1 MKKKWRVGLAWLGMV
16 VWGQG
21 AELQQQWLNIDLAVP
36 SGDAVIAWEP
46 ACSTTPVKV
55 TQGLE
60 TLPIYK
66 EGNASYLHVRAV
78 TNQTVCRVKIVY
90 GGAEASPEKKGIP
103 SAQSDF
109 AAHRWGRSWSFAN
122 RAETGVTSWG
132 NRPDDIGPLSFS
144 NGWMQIP
151 VTGDDPYFIYG
162 NMFGASG
169 SKQDLQASSEQFPI
183 LSLTLRQNVEKAT
196 WGFFITD
203 AEGLYLRYTFE
214 VKGKQEQTLQ
224 FVIKEALPH
233 FEKST
238 LIRAVRIDLP
248 KKHRGMLAE
257 IKSVRLLPRPAV
269 VTAGP
274 LTTEEGRRVR
284 DQLRSVNLRV
294 PKSCVAGE
302 PVMAA
307 LHVTG
312 VRTATVRLPWVVQFQ
327 DIQGLSRSIVY
338 AELDQGIAQIPLPL
352 LTHAGE
358 VSWRI
363 GLAGDMG
370 ESVATCSGSLR
381 VEPGVVSQYRFQE
394 PHAFSGLAQGYRHLV
409 IEALDRYGN
418 RCTTSADPRWILP
431 KGVQV
436 KSERLRFPA
445 TVQVRYP
452 TEEPAT
458 YSLAFYDGLLSATGL
473 LTTVQYRTNA
483 IVRNPIGYLVDARKK
498 WYFPNGGLYANW
510 PHGLPNE
517 NGIMHTAVDLF
528 PCGPNPYRHGYPW
541 PADVEAKVKTY
552 LVHCAS
558 NGVNCLRLMLRNM
571 DLVGKVD
578 PVQLQATLHLFDLA
592 RPYGIRFNVAL
603 FEDYDKPPYVNRQI
617 LEKIVLPHYTQ
628 EELNQLPP
636 HRARFLVKKDILSS
650 AALRYTDEDAIACQ
664 KDYLRELLPI
674 LAAREEV
681 FCYEFENEMVF
692 PPMTWCKTIAEF
704 MRTIDPQTLILGNPG
719 PHEWPEPLRWRE
731 SGADLFSYHPYND
744 GTPHLD
750 HGGVIYLRSKYAVQ
764 SGLPMYTGEGGL
776 NQNRWGNGVKQVAPE
791 FVQRGVRDQ
800 IWMSV
805 AAGANGCLYWTW
817 MHQVE
822 AEEYGKVLRVF
833 QHLDIDLDHALR
845 VRPSVALVLPEKRRN
860 PADEAL
866 VQRLLELGVD
876 FDCVT
881 TNQSLRYATRV
892 DVELQ
897 KPAEVQLPATVAQPG
912 PGYQVATLHSYKK
925 ALLYFRNVKGGVAN
939 EGDTKRPCYLRKPA
953 PCAARL
959 SVVEGWR
966 SASIYDLDTQQ
977 VRQQEIGANRTLDLG
992 ESTHDFIV
1000 YLRKK

>member
-1 MKKKWRVGLAWLGMV
+1 MAWLCMAV
-16 VWGQG
+16 FGQG
-21 AELQQQWLNIDLAVP
+21 AELQQQWLNVDLAVP
-36 SGDAVIAWEP
+36 GGDAVFAWEP
-46 ACSTTPVKV
+46 ACSTTSVKV
-55 TQGLE
+55 TQGVE

-66 EGNASYLHVRAV
+66 EGNTTYLYVKAAPQ
-78 TNQTVCRVKIVY
+78 QTFCRLNVVY
-90 GGAEASPEKKGIP
+90 GGAEASPEKTGVP
-103 SAQSDF
+103 TAHSDF
-109 AAHRWGRSWSFAN
+109 AAYRWGRSWSFAN
-122 RAETGVTSWG
+122 RAESGITSWG
-132 NRPDDIGPLSFS
+132 NRSDDVGPLSFS
-144 NGWMQIP
+144 NGWMQVP
-151 VTGDDPYFIYG
+151 VTGDDPYFVYG

-183 LSLTLRQNVEKAT
+183 LSLTLRQNVEKAA
-196 WGFFITD
+196 WSFFIAD
-203 AEGLYLRYTFE
+203 AEGLYFRYTFD
-214 VKGKQEQTLQ
+214 VMGKQEQTLQ

-233 FEKST
+233 FAKPT
-238 LIRAVRIDLP
+238 LMRAVRIDLP
-248 KKHRGMLAE
+248 KKHRGMVAE

-269 VTAGP
+269 VTSGP

-284 DQLRSVNLRV
+284 DQLRSMNLRV

-302 PVMAA
+302 PVVASVHNVA
-307 LHVTG
+307 G
-312 VRTATVRLPWVVQFQ
+312 VRAATVRLPWVVQLQ
-327 DIQGLSRSIVY
+327 DAQGLSRSIVY
-338 AELDQGIAQIPLPL
+338 AELVQGVAQIPLPL
-352 LTHAGE
+352 LTRAGE

-381 VEPGVVSQYRFQE
+381 VEPGAVSQYRFQE
-394 PHAFSGLAQGYRHLV
+394 PHAFSALSHGYRHLV

-418 RCTTSADPRWILP
+418 RCTASADPRWVLP
-431 KGVQV
+431 KDVQV

-458 YSLAFYDGLLSATGL
+458 YSLAFSAGMLVATGT
-473 LTTVQYRTNA
+473 LTTVRYRTNSIKLNA
-483 IVRNPIGYLVDARKK
+483 HGYLFDAQRNG
-498 WYFPNGGLYANW
+498 YFPNGGLYANW
-510 PHGLPNE
+510 PHGVPNE
-517 NGIMHTAVDLF
+517 SGVMHTAVDLF

-552 LVHCAS
+552 LAHCAS

-628 EELNQLPP
+628 EELSQLPP
-636 HRARFLVKKDILSS
+636 HRARFLVKKEILSS
-650 AALRYTDEDAIACQ
+650 AALRYTDADAMACQ

-674 LAAREEV
+674 LAAREEIL
-681 FCYEFENEMVF
+681 CYEFENEMVF
-692 PPMTWCKTIAEF
+692 PPMAWCKTMAEF

-750 HGGVIYLRSKYAVQ
+750 HGGVIYLRSKYAAQ

-776 NQNRWGNGVKQVAPE
+776 NQNRWQSGVKQVAPE
-791 FVQRGVRDQ
+791 CVQRGVRDL

-822 AEEYGKVLRVF
+822 AEEYRKVPRVF
-833 QHLDIDLDHALR
+833 AALG
-845 VRPSVALVLPEKRRN
+845 VSLLGFSHVKPSVSVVLPSQRRSS
-860 PADEAL
+860 ADEAL
-866 VQRLLELGVD
+866 MQRLLDLGVD
-876 FDCVT
+876 VACVT
-881 TNQSLRYATRV
+881 TNENRQYARSLDVATV
-892 DVELQ
+892 
-897 KPAEVQLPATVAQPG
+897 KPSEIDLPATVAKPS
-912 PGYQVATLHSYKK
+912 PGYQVATLNSHHQ
-925 ALLYFRNVKGGVAN
+925 ALLYVRNVKGGIAN
-939 EGDTKRPCYLRKPA
+939 EGDAKRPCYLRKPVM
-953 PCAARL
+953 CAARL
-959 SVVEGWR
+959 VVVEGWSR
-966 SASIYDLDTQQ
+966 AWIYDLDTQQ
-977 VRQQEIGANRTLDLG
+977 VRQQEIGANRLLDLG
-992 ESTHDFIV
+992 ESTHDFVV